1 MGGLAKLPFFKSQRN
16 ASNLQ
21 GLFLIMKLI
30 NRLINFQK
38 KNKTV
43 KKETQNMV
51 TRGAK
56 GTKM

>member
-38 KNKTV
+38 KQNCEKKKRKIWSPGAQKV
-43 KKETQNMV
+43 K
-51 TRGAK
+51 
-56 GTKM
+56 